1 MTNNLFAR
9 LRGLL
14 PGQPLLVA
22 TVIWTS
28 SNSSVVE
35 LPGGGRLTVRGT
47 GIVGGKV
54 FVRGGSHI
62 EGEAPDLTEVVID
75 V

>member
-1 MTNNLFAR
+1 MSNLFRR
-9 LRGLL
+9 LRSLL

-22 TVIWTS
+22 TVISTTGD
-28 SNSSVVE
+28 SSVVE
-35 LPGGGRLTVRGT
+35 LPGGSRLTVRGT
-47 GIVGGKV
+47 GTVSGKV

-62 EGEAPDLTEVVID
+62 EGDAPNLTEVVID